1 VLTHCYEYLRARELL
16 SEEFHVP
23 SPTLSKQDR
32 LHKVPVIAVVDDD
45 DSFRRAIESLI
56 RSLGYTAAIFA
67 SGDAFLRSSRIRE
80 VDCLITDVQMP
91 EMSGIELQNR
101 LIAQGHL
108 LPVIFVTAFPEIKI
122 AQGLALAVGTV
133 GILDKPF
140 SDLKLIKYLNDALA
154 ARDA

>member
-1 VLTHCYEYLRARELL
+1 MSIVGARELL
-16 SEEFHVP
+16 SEEFHIP
-23 SPTLSKQDR
+23 SPTLSKGDR

-45 DSFRRAIESLI
+45 VSFRRAIKSLI
-56 RSLGYTAAIFA
+56 RSLGYTAATFA

-80 VDCLITDVQMP
+80 VDCLIADVQMP

-108 LPVIFVTAFPEIKI
+108 LPVIFVTAFPEIKT
-122 AQGLALAVGTV
+122 AQGLAFAVGTV
-133 GILDKPF
+133 GILEKPF

-154 ARDA
+154 AREA